1 MTIRFDGRVAIV
13 TGAGNGLGRAH
24 ALGLASRGAKVV
36 INDLG
41 GSRDGT
47 GGSGSAAEAVVE
59 EIRRAGGEAIANGA
73 NVTDFEQV
81 VAMVD
86 QTRAAFGRVD
96 ILINNAGIL
105 RDKSFSKM
113 EMSDFRAVL
122 DVHLMG
128 SVNCTKAVWE
138 LMREQN
144 YGRILMTSSSS
155 GLFGNFGQSNYGAAK
170 MGLVGL
176 MHMLT
181 LEGRKNDI
189 RVNTIAPMAA
199 TRMTEDVLPPAML
212 DAIKPEKVTPAALF
226 LVSENAPSKLI
237 LSAGGGAF
245 SAARVVDTEP
255 LFVLAARDPHL
266 AAAQAVLRP
275 QRRLA
280 LVIRARDDVGQRGAR
295 LGFGQAHRAEEA
307 TLHLRPHER
316 LDLCRGAVGP
326 EQVRVADGEERV
338 GRGGHVRGQAI
349 GEAGLLDDQRQL
361 HAAQAVVL
369 PRGHQPGFAERAQR
383 LADFRNDVD
392 RAAVQVRFVLVA
404 LLVVRGEQFGG
415 DLLVGIQSSVEG
427 LA

>member
-24 ALGLASRGAKVV
+24 ALGLAARGAKVV

-47 GGSGSAAEAVVE
+47 GGSGTAAEPVVE

-113 EMSDFRAVL
+113 EMADFRAVL

-128 SVNCTKAVWE
+128 SVNCTKAAWE

-170 MGLVGL
+170 MGIVGL

-189 RVNTIAPMAA
+189 RINTIAPMAA

-212 DAIKPEKVTPAALF
+212 GAIRPEKVTPAALF
-226 LVSENAPSKLI
+226 LVSEDAPSKLI

-245 SAARVVDTEP
+245 SAARIVDTP
-255 LFVLAARDPHL
+255 CG
-266 AAAQAVLRP
+266 RP
-275 QRRLA
+275 PCSRTSPRRPSGRTA
-280 LVIRARDDVGQRGAR
+280 PSRRA
-295 LGFGQAHRAEEA
+295 
-307 TLHLRPHER
+307 
-316 LDLCRGAVGP
+316 
-326 EQVRVADGEERV
+326 
-338 GRGGHVRGQAI
+338 GRR
-349 GEAGLLDDQRQL
+349 
-361 HAAQAVVL
+361 
-369 PRGHQPGFAERAQR
+369 
-383 LADFRNDVD
+383 
-392 RAAVQVRFVLVA
+392 
-404 LLVVRGEQFGG
+404 
-415 DLLVGIQSSVEG
+415 SSNR
-427 LA
+427 